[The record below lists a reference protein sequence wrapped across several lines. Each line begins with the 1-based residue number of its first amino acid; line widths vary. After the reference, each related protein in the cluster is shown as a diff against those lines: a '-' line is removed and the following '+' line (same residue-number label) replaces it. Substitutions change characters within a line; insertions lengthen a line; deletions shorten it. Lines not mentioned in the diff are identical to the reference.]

1 METMYL
7 PKPEPQNPD
16 EIVKP
21 SILSEIIKEIGTYYK
36 EIKPDDQYQKEHHS
50 RGLEF
55 LCKTDRT
62 CFMAGVNE
70 FRCYRYGNRGKVAGH
85 VVCAECPT
93 CKHILVARLD

>member
-1 METMYL
+1 METMFL

-36 EIKPDDQYQKEHHS
+36 EIKPDDQYQKEHHP
-50 RGLEF
+50 RCLEF

-85 VVCAECPT
+85 VVCTECPT